1 MGTFTCS
8 SERENTKM
16 IFQAYEMEQ
25 TIGVL
30 EGNYIRQVDK
40 KIKCLIAPHRRN
52 PRLKRNQPWVPT
64 MIAPLT
70 DRYSQDISLCL

>member
-16 IFQAYEMEQ
+16 IFQAHEMEQ

-40 KIKCLIAPHRRN
+40 KNKMFNCFSSSE
-52 PRLKRNQPWVPT
+52 PT
-64 MIAPLT
+64 VEA
-70 DRYSQDISLCL
+70 